1 MKRNFTSV
9 RPQVTSAARHNES
22 DWDRLCDETDLL
34 MQTGH
39 FPGRHEAFQ
48 EAVRRN
54 PNLNPTPPSTLSTP
68 TLRSAAT
75 CSRAEAELDRLT
87 RQLQQQERGL
97 TYARAYAC
105 ILAENPAL
113 YARYLE
119 ERQAQGGPRG

>member
-1 MKRNFTSV
+1 MKRNFTSI
-9 RPQVTSAARHNES
+9 RPQMMSAARHDES

-34 MQTGH
+34 MQTGR

-54 PNLNPTPPSTLSTP
+54 PNLNPTPPSTLSTRP
-68 TLRSAAT
+68 LRPAAT

-87 RQLQQQERGL
+87 RELQQQERGL
-97 TYARAYAC
+97 TYAGAYAR
-105 ILAENPAL
+105 ILTENPKL

-119 ERQAQGGPRG
+119 ERGAEGGRRG